1 MAYDFLGLVND
12 VNRRLN
18 EVALTT
24 ANFASTTG
32 YYSFVKESIN
42 SSIRHINQE
51 EFEWPWN
58 HVEEEQTLT
67 AGTSRYPFPIDAKT
81 INMNTFRIKRDA
93 TFGNSTVKLK
103 PLSYEEY
110 LDKYVDNEYNSSA
123 SIRTTPEYIV
133 RTPSREFIL
142 VPTPDQAYELVF
154 EYYQLGYDLE
164 LHNDVPTL
172 PESYRNVIVDGAM
185 YYVYQFRSD
194 TAMAQLSQQR
204 FEDGIKYLRS
214 LHINRTDYIR
224 DTRVHY

>member
-1 MAYDFLGLVND
+1 M
-12 VNRRLN
+12 
-18 EVALTT
+18 
-24 ANFASTTG
+24 
-32 YYSFVKESIN
+32 K
-42 SSIRHINQE
+42 
-51 EFEWPWN
+51 
-58 HVEEEQTLT
+58 
-67 AGTSRYPFPIDAKT
+67 
-81 INMNTFRIKRDA
+81 TFRIKRDT

-142 VPTPDQAYELVF
+142 VPTPDQAYELVY

-214 LHINRTDYIR
+214 LHLNLTD
-224 DTRVHY
+224 